1 MFIRTPEG
9 LERAGMIK
17 ILGGGAVHVARVITA
32 ADRIGFSYSENR
44 VSKGLDMTLWYKHHW
59 EANYVVAGAGQ
70 LTNLTSGESWAFA
83 PGMLYTVG
91 PNDRHRCLAT
101 EGQHVISVF
110 WPALT
115 GEERHD
121 ADGAYEA
128 SGPGPVTDRRLFVKT
143 AQQMRA
149 EGQEIVAARGQARTI
164 RMLTQADDI
173 GFGFSDVHFDAGAEA
188 NLWYKNHWEAN
199 HLVSGTATVED
210 LTTGESWQLEPGMAY
225 MVGPKD
231 RHRVRAETDLH
242 ILSVFSPALRGDEQ
256 HDEDGALEP
265 SGPVPPGPPGY

>member
-1 MFIRTPEG
+1 MFIRTLEG
-9 LERAGMIK
+9 LEKAGMIK
-17 ILGGGAVHVARVITA
+17 TLGGGTVRAARVITA
-32 ADRIGFSYSENR
+32 ADRIGFSYSDNR
-44 VSKGLDMTLWYKHHW
+44 VSKGSDMTLWYKHHW
-59 EANYVVAGAGQ
+59 EANYII
-70 LTNLTSGESWAFA
+70 SGRGELIDQTGDGRLVLE
-83 PGMLYTVG
+83 PGVLYMVG
-91 PNDRHRCLAT
+91 PNDRHRFLAT
-101 EGQHVISVF
+101 EDEHHISVF
-110 WPALT
+110 WPPLT

-128 SGPGPVTDRRLFVKT
+128 SGPGPVTDRRMFVKT

-149 EGQEIVAARGQARTI
+149 EGKEMVAANGQARTI

-199 HLVSGTATVED
+199 HIVSGTGMVED
-210 LTTGESWQLEPGMAY
+210 LTTGESWQLEPDMAY

-231 RHRVRAETDLH
+231 RHRVRAETDVH
-242 ILSVFSPALRGDEQ
+242 ILSLFSPALRGGEQ